1 MFTIL
6 FQSSDVVA
14 TSFGTAIIATLAS
27 GMLALLGLTW
37 VSERWRVPLALA
49 GVAVLSSCL
58 SYLQSGEVWM
68 TTHHASSAYR
78 YVAWF
83 TVQPL
88 QVASVY
94 FFARIAGVVPSGV
107 FWRCVVAAVLM
118 VLSRYL
124 GDARIFNPTLGVL
137 LSIAFWLYILGEMYF
152 GAMADAVSH
161 ASQPIRTAYFWIR
174 LIFTSG
180 WALYP
185 ILAFTDLVIGAGYV
199 SGVIVIYTIADLL
212 NLVVV
217 SLIVL
222 AVAGLERY

>member
-1 MFTIL
+1 MLNVL

-14 TSFGTAIIATLAS
+14 TSFGAAIIGTL
-27 GMLALLGLTW
+27 GCGLLELLGLTW
-37 VSERWRVPLALA
+37 VGERWRLPLALS
-49 GVAVLSSCL
+49 GVAVLVSCV
-58 SYLQSGEVWM
+58 SYVQSGDVWLA
-68 TTHHASSAYR
+68 THGASSAYR

-88 QVASVY
+88 QVASIY
-94 FFARIAGVVPSGV
+94 FLARIAGPVPIGV
-107 FWRCVVAAVLM
+107 FWRTVVAAVLM

-124 GDARIFNPTLGVL
+124 ADARIFDPTLGTL
-137 LSIAFWLYILGEMYF
+137 LSIAFWLYILGELYF
-152 GAMADAVSH
+152 GAMAQAVAR
-161 ASQPIRTAYFWIR
+161 ASRPIRTGYFWIR
-174 LIFTSG
+174 LIFTVG

-199 SGVIVIYTIADLL
+199 SGVVVLYTIADLV

-222 AVAGLERY
+222 AVAGLERH

>member
-14 TSFGTAIIATLAS
+14 TSFGAAIIATLA
-27 GMLALLGLTW
+27 GGVLDLLGLTW

-49 GVAVLSSCL
+49 GVAVLASCVG
-58 SYLQSGEVWM
+58 YLQAGEVWLA
-68 TTHHASSAYR
+68 THNASSAYR

-94 FFARIAGVVPSGV
+94 FLARIAGPVPVGV

-124 GDARIFNPTLGVL
+124 GEARIFNPTLGVL

-152 GAMADAVSH
+152 GAMADAVGR
-161 ASQPIRTAYFWIR
+161 ASRPMRTAYFWIR
-174 LIFTSG
+174 LIFTIG

-185 ILAFTDLVIGAGYV
+185 ILAFTDLVIGAGYA
-199 SGVIVIYTIADLL
+199 SGVIVIYTIADFF

-222 AVAGLERY
+222 TVAGLERY